1 MKRSGTLIWA
11 GIEFVKTLPFSSR
24 APDAQTSGARSYAIV
39 ENNFG
44 ASDKCDIKPL
54 QMVVLSP
61 F

>member
-11 GIEFVKTLPFSSR
+11 VTEFVKDLSYSTR
-24 APDAQTSGARSYAIV
+24 ALDAQTSGVCFFAIV
-39 ENNFG
+39 ENIFG
-44 ASDKCDIKPL
+44 DPHACDIKPL

>member
-11 GIEFVKTLPFSSR
+11 DTEFVKTLPFSTR
-24 APDAQTSGARSYAIV
+24 ASNVQTFGASLLAIV
-39 ENNFG
+39 ENNFDG
-44 ASDKCDIKPL
+44 SAKCDIKPL

>member
-11 GIEFVKTLPFSSR
+11 VTEFVKDLSYSNR
-24 APDAQTSGARSYAIV
+24 APDAQTSGARFFAIV
-39 ENNFG
+39 ENIFG
-44 ASDKCDIKPL
+44 DPPACDIKPL